1 MSNRNALLP
10 TLGCPVPDPELGDLL
25 PREVCDVPDSAWW
38 SRRLTDGDITTE
50 AVKAAKPQE
59 PNNGDRLQQH
69 PRGHPCFA
77 ISRRMDNSAANRA
90 SSAMHRRYRGFLA
103 RGDGLITVL
112 NFCALNQIKYRGY
125 LMPITEGQLLE
136 IMPNARS
143 QAGVFISALNTAMLR
158 FSINTPK
165 RAAAF
170 LAQVGHES
178 GQLHYVR
185 ELGSDQYL
193 SKYDTGTL
201 AARLG
206 NTPALD
212 GDGQKYRGRGLIQI
226 TGRDNYLQCS
236 LGLFGDDRLVFVPQ
250 LLEQPQWAAESA
262 AWFWE
267 QNGLNELA
275 DRDQFNSITRRI
287 NGGLNGLQDRL
298 QLWARARA
306 VLCQPSV

>member
-1 MSNRNALLP
+1 MS
-10 TLGCPVPDPELGDLL
+10 
-25 PREVCDVPDSAWW
+25 
-38 SRRLTDGDITTE
+38 LT
-50 AVKAAKPQE
+50 
-59 PNNGDRLQQH
+59 QH
-69 PRGHPCFA
+69 
-77 ISRRMDNSAANRA
+77 
-90 SSAMHRRYRGFLA
+90 
-103 RGDGLITVL
+103 
-112 NFCALNQIKYRGY
+112 
-125 LMPITEGQLLE
+125 LLE
-136 IMPNARS
+136 TIMPNARS
-143 QAGVFISALNTAMLR
+143 QAGVFISVLNTAMVR

-165 RAAAF
+165 RIAAF

-178 GQLHYVR
+178 GQLQYVR

-193 SKYDTGTL
+193 SKYDTGRL

-226 TGRDNYLQCS
+226 TGRDNYRQCS
-236 LGLFGDDRLVFVPQ
+236 LGLFGDDRLLFLPE
-250 LLEQPQWAAESA
+250 LLEKPQWAADSA

-306 VLCQPSV
+306 VLCQSSV